1 MPHKC
6 TNCGDTFEDGS
17 DDILSGCDCG
27 SRKFEYISDEEA
39 EQLEATESEPTVEE
53 HAGETEPSQTTQET
67 PSDPKDTLE
76 DSIIIADDG
85 QEDESQKRA
94 RSEVVS
100 EDDLPS
106 TPTSPTSLGEPT
118 KDVEEVKQQ
127 LHEQFEGIRILEPG
141 NYQINL
147 MKLYQKQ
154 ECVISLQED
163 GRYIINVPGMMESE
177 MDEDNTENS
186 DSD

>member
-6 TNCGDTFEDGS
+6 TNCGNVFDDGS

-27 SRKFEYISDEEA
+27 SRKFEYVGEDGDTPTQ
-39 EQLEATESEPTVEE
+39 EQSQSPAQATKRDDATEEGDPTD
-53 HAGETEPSQTTQET
+53 SM
-67 PSDPKDTLE
+67 E
-76 DSIIIADDG
+76 DSIIIADENPI
-85 QEDESQKRA
+85 EDESQHKA

-100 EDDLPS
+100 EEDLPHMGN
-106 TPTSPTSLGEPT
+106 SPTSMGERK
-118 KDVEEVKQQ
+118 KDIDEVKEQ

-147 MKLYQKQ
+147 MKLYEKQ

-163 GRYIINVPGMMESE
+163 GRYIINVPGMM
-177 MDEDNTENS
+177 
-186 DSD
+186 DSDVETGTNSSK

>member
-6 TNCGDTFEDGS
+6 TNCDSVYPDGS
-17 DDILSGCDCG
+17 EDILEGCDCG
-27 SRKFEYISDEEA
+27 SRKFEYVSTQQA
-39 EQLEATESEPTVEE
+39 EQLRTEPTESTVEE
-53 HAGETEPSQTTQET
+53 HATETDNSTEPQ
-67 PSDPKDTLE
+67 DPTDTLE

-85 QEDESQKRA
+85 EEDESQKRA

-100 EDDLPS
+100 DDDLPS
-106 TPTSPTSLGEPT
+106 TPTSPTSLGEPER
-118 KDVEEVKQQ
+118 DVEEVKQQ

-147 MKLYQKQ
+147 MKLYKKQ

-177 MDEDNTENS
+177 IDEDEADDAESEVN
-186 DSD
+186 

>member
-6 TNCGDTFEDGS
+6 TNCGNVFEDGS

-27 SRKFEYISDEEA
+27 SRKFEYVGDA
-39 EQLEATESEPTVEE
+39 ESPQTQEQ
-53 HAGETEPSQTTQET
+53 PSAQTTQRQQEQST
-67 PSDPKDTLE
+67 DVSDPTDSME
-76 DSIIIADDG
+76 DSIIIADEDPI
-85 QEDESQKRA
+85 EDESQHKA

-100 EDDLPS
+100 EEDLPQMGS
-106 TPTSPTSLGEPT
+106 SPTSLGERK
-118 KDVEEVKQQ
+118 KDIDEVKEQ

-147 MKLYQKQ
+147 MKLYEKQ

-163 GRYIINVPGMMESE
+163 GRYIINVPGMMDSDVETEAESE
-177 MDEDNTENS
+177 K
-186 DSD
+186 